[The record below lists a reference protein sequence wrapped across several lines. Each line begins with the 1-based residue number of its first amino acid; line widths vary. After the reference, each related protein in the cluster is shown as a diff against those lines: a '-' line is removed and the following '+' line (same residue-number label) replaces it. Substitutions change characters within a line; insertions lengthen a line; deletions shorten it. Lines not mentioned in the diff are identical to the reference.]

1 MKKSFPASAAWLVAL
16 LLGGCPSPQ
25 SSTPVEI
32 KPSLDVT
39 ISRSSVAFTDESLL
53 NLGAAATGSS
63 GSVTWSWYVNGA
75 LSSSA
80 LNSSI
85 VSLANALPAGSYS
98 IDVVASD
105 GTLTGSANFTF
116 QWQGQLSNPPSNAQ
130 ANWAYYDTKDC
141 VPYFYSDPQT
151 RQPFSSIPVHV
162 ASLASSSKFPSGGL
176 GYDYPMDPPESA
188 TDSALT
194 GYGSSSFYSDTTGI
208 TSGNPVDGP
217 RQYTALRVVPEALM
231 GVQSLALNDI
241 KSVSFW
247 TKQASPAT
255 RTWQL
260 RMYTINPNYNG
271 TSDKGW
277 YQTRINSAITTSSS
291 DSWILNSTSPTTNPA
306 NLLLFD
312 KITPYGRPDQK
323 PQPGIG
329 LGGVKNGDSA
339 NGVTI
344 SPHGSEAILWIDIAA
359 GDGTDTHPV
368 KSYLDG
374 VTITTTSGKA
384 LILDLGD

>member
-1 MKKSFPASAAWLVAL
+1 
-16 LLGGCPSPQ
+16 
-25 SSTPVEI
+25 
-32 KPSLDVT
+32 
-39 ISRSSVAFTDESLL
+39 
-53 NLGAAATGSS
+53 
-63 GSVTWSWYVNGA
+63 
-75 LSSSA
+75 
-80 LNSSI
+80 
-85 VSLANALPAGSYS
+85 
-98 IDVVASD
+98 
-105 GTLTGSANFTF
+105 
-116 QWQGQLSNPPSNAQ
+116 
-130 ANWAYYDTKDC
+130 
-141 VPYFYSDPQT
+141 
-151 RQPFSSIPVHV
+151 
-162 ASLASSSKFPSGGL
+162 
-176 GYDYPMDPPESA
+176 
-188 TDSALT
+188 
-194 GYGSSSFYSDTTGI
+194 
-208 TSGNPVDGP
+208 VDGP